1 MTGII
6 MKHLLLL
13 TAAAAF
19 LCVDASAA
27 AFHKIDGTAVTGTLQ
42 SVDGQGVMSVQP
54 DKGDVVRI
62 KSDEL
67 MRIEFT
73 EDTQPDE
80 LIDGVV
86 VYLPGGDRICGKLTK
101 SSQTHV
107 EVASSSLGSLKLS
120 LEKPLALEFRRA
132 GEQPKDAEKMR
143 ARMLANQTKNDILFS
158 ANGDQ
163 MPGILVKF
171 DGDKVV
177 LKSALGEIPLKTSR
191 LFGLSFAAR
200 KRAPPPPSLL
210 AVARCADGSIVT
222 GQLKESQKGII
233 RLALVAGGEVSIPS
247 TALVDLG
254 FKQGKLVY
262 LSDLKPADESYTP
275 YFGGDHTWP
284 YRRDRSYD
292 RKPIRLAGK
301 TYRKGLGTY
310 SGMKLTY
317 HLGGEFSRFVAW
329 VGIDDADVNH
339 HGDVAVRVLTD
350 GKEAFKKASITRK
363 TGPVKIE
370 LSMSKV
376 KKLQLVVEFGGN
388 MHFGDLTD
396 WANAHLIR

>member
-1 MTGII
+1 MR
-6 MKHLLLL
+6 HLLLL
-13 TAAAAF
+13 AAAVV
-19 LCVDASAA
+19 LCGGASAA
-27 AFHKIDGTAVTGTLQ
+27 TFHKIDGTAVTGKLQ
-42 SVDGQGVMSVQP
+42 SVDAGGVMSIRP

-67 MRIEFT
+67 MRVEFA
-73 EDTQPDE
+73 EDVEPDE
-80 LIDGVV
+80 LIEGVV
-86 VYLPGGDRICGKLTK
+86 VYLPGGDRICGKLAK

-107 EVASSSLGSLKLS
+107 EVASSSLGTLKLS
-120 LEKPLALEFRRA
+120 LEEPLALEFRRA
-132 GEQPKDAEKMR
+132 GEQSKDAEKMR
-143 ARMLANQTKNDILFS
+143 ARMLANRTKNDILFS
-158 ANGDQ
+158 ANGDE

-171 DGDKVV
+171 ERDKVV
-177 LKSALGEIPLKTSR
+177 LKSALGELPLKTSR

-210 AVARCADGSIVT
+210 AVARCTDGSIVT
-222 GQLKESQKGII
+222 GRLRESRNGAV
-233 RLALVAGGEVSIPS
+233 RLALVAGGEVNIPS
-247 TALVDLG
+247 SALVALG

-262 LSDLKPADESYTP
+262 LSDLKPTDESYTP

-292 RKPIRLAGK
+292 GAPIRLAGK
-301 TYRKGLGTY
+301 TYRKGLGTF
-310 SGMKLTY
+310 SGTKLTY
-317 HLGGEFSRFVAW
+317 RLGAEFSRFVAW
-329 VGIDDADVNH
+329 VGIDDADVNRQ
-339 HGDVAVRVLTD
+339 GDVTVRVLAD
-350 GKEAFKKASITRK
+350 GKEVFRKASITRR

-370 LSMSKV
+370 LPMKNV